1 MATDDEIRQMMQ
13 IGAGVLLDEDNA
25 KNLLNITDI
34 SLYYDMMAVNPLDGS
49 TVLVMAEKPILSGMT
64 QKQYMDAN
72 IAQLKNTLGIS
83 DIEQDQIEI
92 CGIQYDGLAY
102 PITAAGY
109 EIEYAT
115 FISKVGD
122 RFVSITLSGLT
133 EDSLMNAA
141 SMISCIEK

>member
-1 MATDDEIRQMMQ
+1 M
-13 IGAGVLLDEDNA
+13 NYS
-25 KNLLNITDI
+25 DI
-34 SLYYDMMAVNPLDGS
+34 SLYYDMMASKPSDGS
-49 TVLVMAEKPILSGMT
+49 TIFIMAEKPILSGMT

-72 IAQLKNTLGIS
+72 ITQLGNYLDID

-92 CGIQYDGLAY
+92 CGIQYDALAY
-102 PITAAGY
+102 PISVAGF
-109 EIEYAT
+109 EIQYVT

-122 RFVSITLSGLT
+122 RFVSISLSSLT